1 MTWTQSDQE
10 KGKERGEWKEVDGQ
24 RRRRMI
30 NQLAISRTSFK
41 VDGGRVRKTGK
52 TKGTVDD
59 AAESC
64 S

>member
-1 MTWTQSDQE
+1 MED
-10 KGKERGEWKEVDGQ
+10 GE

-59 AAESC
+59 EAES
-64 S
+64 